1 MRLVHV
7 KISSMLSSFLGASL
21 IIVSVTNTMG
31 RPDAIFNPFWNQKE
45 DKATEA
51 ERLQENIRHE
61 ILKSLLTMGAFSDH
75 KAGSSSLK
83 TCSFTYENEA
93 LEQGVCTRQ
102 VQKECGELFNQ
113 FLQIRCVS
121 VSWL

>member
-1 MRLVHV
+1 
-7 KISSMLSSFLGASL
+7 MLYKFLGASL
-21 IIVSVTNTMG
+21 IIVSVTNSMG

-51 ERLQENIRHE
+51 EKLQENIRHE

-102 VQKECGELFNQ
+102 VNRNNADNFLNR
-113 FLQIRCVS
+113 FLQLRCVS
-121 VSWL
+121 VPWL